1 MNKIKDF
8 KDLRIGQLGMEIV
21 KSIYIVSGS
30 FPQAEQ
36 FGLSIQMRRT
46 SISVPSNIAE
56 GFIKSSQ
63 RELNRFLDIALGSCA
78 ELETQV
84 LIAKELNYL
93 DDARFQ
99 EISAKITAEIK
110 QILTLKNRIKVS
122 NQITDH

>member
-8 KDLRIGQLGMEIV
+8 KDLRIWQLGMEIV

-36 FGLSIQMRRT
+36 FGLSIQMRRA
-46 SISVPSNIAE
+46 SISVPFNIAE

-110 QILTLKNRIKVS
+110 QILSLKNRIKVS